1 MLTTK
6 GTSVLDPQQHEWWL
20 TTVLMVILSS
30 WAGVV
35 SYLRM
40 LVKGLEFKMLSFV
53 SHISS
58 SALAGLITVLL
69 CDQYELS
76 IQWTGIACA
85 ISGHMG
91 AEAMKIFED
100 RLKKKAEALDA

>member
-1 MLTTK
+1 MK
-6 GTSVLDPQQHEWWL
+6 GTPVLDPQNHEWWL
-20 TTVLMVILSS
+20 TTLLMVVLSS

-40 LVKGLEFKMLSFV
+40 LVKGLEFKMISFV

-69 CDQYELS
+69 CDQYGLS
-76 IQWTGIACA
+76 VQWTGIACA

-100 RLKKKAEALDA
+100 RLKAKAENLSA

>member
-1 MLTTK
+1 MI
-6 GTSVLDPQQHEWWL
+6 DPHNHGWWL
-20 TTVLMVILSS
+20 DTILMVILST
-30 WAGVV
+30 WAGTV

-40 LVKGLEFKMLSFV
+40 LVKGVEFKVVSCV
-53 SHISS
+53 SHLSS

-76 IQWTGIACA
+76 VQWTGVACA
-85 ISGHMG
+85 LSGHMG

-100 RLKKKAEALDA
+100 RIKRKASEISL

>member
-1 MLTTK
+1 M
-6 GTSVLDPQQHEWWL
+6 LDPQNNEWWL
-20 TTVLMVILSS
+20 TTVLMVILST

-35 SYLRM
+35 SYLGM
-40 LVKGLEFKMLSFV
+40 LVRGLEFKMISFV

-69 CDQYELS
+69 CEQYELS

-100 RLKKKAEALDA
+100 RLKAKAENLSA

>member
-1 MLTTK
+1 MPMK
-6 GTSVLDPQQHEWWL
+6 GRDVLDPQHHEWWL
-20 TTVLMVILSS
+20 TTVLMVVLSI

-40 LVKGLEFKMLSFV
+40 LVKGLEFKVLAFV

-58 SALAGLITVLL
+58 SALAGLVTVLL
-69 CDQYELS
+69 CDQYGLS
-76 IQWTGIACA
+76 VQWTGIACA

-100 RLKKKAEALDA
+100 RIKRKASEISI

>member
-1 MLTTK
+1 MK
-6 GTSVLDPQQHEWWL
+6 GTPVLDPQHHEWWL
-20 TTVLMVILSS
+20 TTVLMVILST

-35 SYLRM
+35 SYMRM
-40 LVKGLEFKMLSFV
+40 LVKGLEFKVISFV

-58 SALAGLITVLL
+58 SALAGLVTVLL

-76 IQWTGIACA
+76 VQWTGIACA

-100 RLKKKAEALDA
+100 RLKRKVNNFDA

>member
-1 MLTTK
+1 MK
-6 GTSVLDPQQHEWWL
+6 GSPVLDPQHHEWWL
-20 TTVLMVILSS
+20 TTVLMIVLSA

-69 CDQYELS
+69 CDQYAVS
-76 IQWTGIACA
+76 IQMTGVACA

>member
-1 MLTTK
+1 MK
-6 GTSVLDPQQHEWWL
+6 GTPVLDPQHNEWWL
-20 TTVLMVILSS
+20 TTVLMVILST

-35 SYLRM
+35 SYLGM
-40 LVKGLEFKMLSFV
+40 LVRGVEFKMLSFV

-100 RLKKKAEALDA
+100 RIKRKVNNFDA

>member
-1 MLTTK
+1 MK
-6 GTSVLDPQQHEWWL
+6 GSNVIDPQHHEWWL
-20 TTVLMVILSS
+20 TTVLMVILST

-35 SYLRM
+35 SYMRM
-40 LVKGLEFKMLSFV
+40 LVKGMEFKVLSFV

-58 SALAGLITVLL
+58 SALAGLVTVLL

-76 IQWTGIACA
+76 VQWTGIACA

-91 AEAMKIFED
+91 AETMKIFED
-100 RLKKKAEALDA
+100 RLKRKVSDFDA

>member
-1 MLTTK
+1 MI
-6 GTSVLDPQQHEWWL
+6 DPQPHGWWL
-20 TTVLMVILSS
+20 DTILMVILST
-30 WAGVV
+30 WAGTV

-40 LVKGLEFKMLSFV
+40 LVKGSEFRVLSCV
-53 SHISS
+53 SHLSS

-76 IQWTGIACA
+76 VQWTGVACA

-100 RLKKKAEALDA
+100 RIKRRAQEIPLP

>member
-1 MLTTK
+1 MFMK
-6 GTSVLDPQQHEWWL
+6 GHDVLDPQHHEWWL
-20 TTVLMVILSS
+20 TTVLMIVLST

-40 LVKGLEFKMLSFV
+40 LVKGMEFKMLSFV

-69 CDQYELS
+69 CEQYELS

-100 RLKKKAEALDA
+100 RLKKKAENLSA

>member
-1 MLTTK
+1 MI
-6 GTSVLDPQQHEWWL
+6 DPQSHGWWVD
-20 TTVLMVILSS
+20 TVLMVILST
-30 WAGVV
+30 WAGIV

-40 LVKGLEFKMLSFV
+40 LVKGVEFRIISCI
-53 SHISS
+53 SHLSS

-76 IQWTGIACA
+76 VQWTGVACA
-85 ISGHMG
+85 LSGHMG

-100 RLKKKAEALDA
+100 RIKRKAAEISL

>member
-1 MLTTK
+1 MK
-6 GTSVLDPQQHEWWL
+6 GTPVLDPQHNEWWL
-20 TTVLMVILSS
+20 TTVLMVILST

-35 SYLRM
+35 SYMRM
-40 LVKGLEFKMLSFV
+40 LVKGLEFKVLSFV

-58 SALAGLITVLL
+58 SALAGLVTVLL

-76 IQWTGIACA
+76 VQWTGIACA

-100 RLKKKAEALDA
+100 RIKRKVNNFDA